1 MPPLKLSIL
10 SDDVVNQ
17 ILDEAIQLLSNPGIR
32 VHNPEGLRLLAEAG
46 ADVDPSS
53 QISRIPESLVHQ
65 CVGSAPK
72 EFFLYNLTGQP
83 TVRYGG
89 DTVQFDP
96 GSTAVSIYDQ
106 STGQHRSPTTA
117 DLVKFVK
124 LVETLP
130 QMDAQSTAFIC
141 RDVPEGIGDLYRLY
155 LALNYMQKPIVT
167 GAFGIDTWWV
177 MWEMLSLVA
186 GGGDELAKKP
196 LAVFDVC
203 PTPPLLWSNLTC
215 QNLIDCARKSVPS
228 ELVSMPLAGATSP
241 VTLAAA
247 VVQHAAESLS
257 GVVIGQLANPGS
269 PIVWGGAP
277 AAFDMREGTTPMG
290 DVNTWL
296 IDMAY
301 IQVGKSLG
309 LPTQTY
315 MGTSDAKTLDIQ
327 AGLESSAGTFMA
339 ALSGVNMVSGAG
351 MIDFLRSQSLEKLVL
366 DSEMIAMAKR
376 LLAGIEVRD
385 QPIAVDLMRKS
396 AHQANF
402 LSQPHTH
409 RWFRKELHIP
419 SEIIDR
425 GSLEAWQKKGS
436 RTAIQRATD
445 RVESLLKNYPPSP
458 LSEEMKAELRTLTA
472 HAAQKHG
479 MSTLPPLPAE

>member
-1 MPPLKLSIL
+1 M
-10 SDDVVNQ
+10 
-17 ILDEAIQLLSNPGIR
+17 
-32 VHNPEGLRLLAEAG
+32 H
-46 ADVDPSS
+46 
-53 QISRIPESLVHQ
+53 
-65 CVGSAPK
+65 
-72 EFFLYNLTGQP
+72 
-83 TVRYGG
+83 
-89 DTVQFDP
+89 
-96 GSTAVSIYDQ
+96 
-106 STGQHRSPTTA
+106 
-117 DLVKFVK
+117 
-124 LVETLP
+124 
-130 QMDAQSTAFIC
+130 
-141 RDVPEGIGDLYRLY
+141 
-155 LALNYMQKPIVT
+155 KPIVT
-167 GAFGIDTWWV
+167 GAFGIDTWWI

-186 GGGDELAKKP
+186 GGEAELAKKP

-215 QNLIDCARKSVPS
+215 QNMIDCARKGVPA

-257 GVVIGQLANPGS
+257 GVVIGQLAKPGS

-309 LPTQTY
+309 LPTHTY
-315 MGTSDAKTLDIQ
+315 MGTSDSKVLDIQ

-351 MIDFLRSQSLEKLVL
+351 MIDFLRSQSLEKLVI
-366 DSEMIAMAKR
+366 DAEIIAMARR
-376 LLAGIEVRD
+376 LLVGVEARD
-385 QPIAVDLMRKS
+385 QPIAMDLMRKS

-436 RTAIQRATD
+436 RSALQRAAA
-445 RVESLLKNYPPSP
+445 RVESLLKTYPPSP
-458 LSEEMKAELRTLTA
+458 LSEEMKTELRAITTR
-472 HAAQKHG
+472 AAAKHG
-479 MSTLPPLPAE
+479 MDKLPPLPLD